1 MRIRIENI
9 LLTTDLSESS
19 GYAIPYGVALAKEYG
34 SKLYLC
40 HVIDLPSTGVY
51 GDAISYPVGQ
61 QDRVVSYTN
70 HHLSQL
76 MAGCNVDWEPVITIG
91 HPPTEIVRLAKTK
104 RVDLVISATH
114 GRSGWKRFILGS
126 VTGRLMRALPCPLM
140 LLRSPDRPEKRQ
152 QGRSVKLERI
162 LVGCDFSPDSRLAV
176 QYGLSLA
183 QEFQSDLHLAHVIA
197 PPVYE
202 NLVKRSIE
210 REKEYQEDLRVKLRE
225 KLNKLVPE
233 EVHNWCVLHTA
244 LLAGQPY
251 EELVKYAVV
260 HDIDLIVLG
269 LRGQS
274 LVETLFVGSTAD
286 RVARESPCPVL
297 LIRPIANIE

>member
-9 LLTTDLSESS
+9 LLTSDLSDSS
-19 GYAIPYGVALAKEYG
+19 KVAIAYGVALAREYG
-34 SKLYLC
+34 SKLFLC
-40 HVIDLPSTGVY
+40 HVIDLPSTGIY

-61 QDRVVSYTN
+61 QDRVVSFTN
-70 HHLSQL
+70 QHLNQL
-76 MAGCNVDWEPVITIG
+76 MAEWDVDWEPVITIG

-104 RVDLVISATH
+104 RIDLVISATH
-114 GRSGWKRFILGS
+114 GRSGWKRFLLGS
-126 VTGRLMRALPCPLM
+126 VTGRLMRALPCPL
-140 LLRSPDRPEKRQ
+140 LLVRSSDQITKPPAREVGLK
-152 QGRSVKLERI
+152 RI
-162 LVGCDFSPDSRLAV
+162 LVGCDFSPDSGLAV

-183 QEFQSDLHLAHVIA
+183 QEFQSELHLAHVIA

-202 NLVKRSIE
+202 DLIKRSTGPE
-210 REKEYQEDLRVKLRE
+210 GEYQEDLRVILKE

-233 EVHNWCVLHTA
+233 EAHNWCVLHIT

-260 HDIDLIVLG
+260 HHVDLLVLG

-274 LVETLFVGSTAD
+274 LMETLFVGSTAD

-297 LIRPIANIE
+297 LVRPIAKIE